1 MASAALDVLEASDVP
16 DVGIEPLADLSSWF
30 STSVAPKVA
39 SVALVPDQN
48 AGVLSHLASQ
58 FLTSFSFKKQGLVEG
73 DDVLSVLARAEYYL
87 NEKNLDSATRELNQ
101 LKGTAR
107 ILLTDW
113 LDAARK
119 RLEVLQALEV
129 TLFWC
134 SIATGS
140 LIASC

>member
-1 MASAALDVLEASDVP
+1 MHARVRSALTFVTRGRYCCNNACGNLGIVATLQLRQLPIAS
-16 DVGIEPLADLSSWF
+16 
-30 STSVAPKVA
+30 
-39 SVALVPDQN
+39 
-48 AGVLSHLASQ
+48 H

-73 DDVLSVLARAEYYL
+73 EDVLSVLARAEYYL

-129 TLFWC
+129 TLFWYF
-134 SIATGS
+134 IATGS